1 MWGGEGGEHF
11 CVSVLHGLG
20 RIQGFSESEVAE
32 DFICLLGR
40 EAGVSLRPECI
51 QPGDPPPHLYTI
63 LLLTAVC

>member
-1 MWGGEGGEHF
+1 MWGGEGIEHF
-11 CVSVLHGLG
+11 CVSFLHGLG

-51 QPGDPPPHLYTI
+51 QPGDPP
-63 LLLTAVC
+63 